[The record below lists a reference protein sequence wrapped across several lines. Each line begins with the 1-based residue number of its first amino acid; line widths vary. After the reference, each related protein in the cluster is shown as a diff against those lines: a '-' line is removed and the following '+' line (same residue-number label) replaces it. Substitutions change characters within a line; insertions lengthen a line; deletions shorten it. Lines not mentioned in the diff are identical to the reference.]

1 MNART
6 RHVQK
11 CLTRRQM
18 EQRVNERIASLESET
33 EAKQMLNSLRKVAI
47 QLLDTRG
54 LIVVKPVDSTKV
66 VTAYRMDSYD
76 RKVIKNDKYN

>member
-18 EQRVNERIASLESET
+18 EQRVNEKIATLESEVD
-33 EAKQMLNSLRKVAI
+33 AKQMLNNLRRVAI
-47 QLLDTRG
+47 QLLDTGG
-54 LIVVKPVDSTKV
+54 LIVVKPEDSTKV

-76 RKVIKNDKYN
+76 RKAIENDKYN

>member
-18 EQRVNERIASLESET
+18 EQRVNERIATFESEV
-33 EAKQMLNSLRKVAI
+33 EAKQMLNCLRKVAI

-54 LIVVKPVDSTKV
+54 LIVVKPVNSIKV

-76 RKVIKNDKYN
+76 RKAIKNDKYN

>member
-11 CLTRRQM
+11 CLTHRQM
-18 EQRVNERIASLESET
+18 EQRVNERIATSESEF
-33 EAKQMLNSLRKVAI
+33 EAKQRLISLRRIAI
-47 QLLDTRG
+47 QLLDSGG
-54 LIVVKPVDSTKV
+54 LVVVKPLDSTKV

-76 RKVIKNDKYN
+76 RKAIKK